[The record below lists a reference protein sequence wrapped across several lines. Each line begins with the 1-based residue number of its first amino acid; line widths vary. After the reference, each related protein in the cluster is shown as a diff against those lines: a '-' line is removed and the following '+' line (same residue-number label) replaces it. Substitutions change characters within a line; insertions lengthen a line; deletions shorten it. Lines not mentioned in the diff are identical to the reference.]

1 MQKLPIKFLILAGF
15 AAVSANSFKTTG
27 FDPRTDP
34 DYCEIEYS
42 EEDTSMDMPDVEFD
56 SYDSS

>member
-15 AAVSANSFKTTG
+15 AAVSANSHKTTG

-42 EEDTSMDMPDVEFD
+42 DDMDMPDISFDD
-56 SYDSS
+56 SYETSE